1 MSLEELMHSIIL
13 NHHPDYLRHRL
24 ESYDMRLSQRNNEA
38 DIYAQID
45 MKLHQFSVDHSPYC
59 LVNQLCNKDGLIA
72 IMDGQF
78 HEDFPGVVFKN
89 LDMSTLIKYVLD
101 AFKIPLLPRRYKGRE
116 RILDELRSCKEHV
129 DRHMR
134 QPVLTQRIGGHE
146 LHMRRGLSLSC
157 WTYMEELLKQVL
169 GFYALHFGRFADAIA
184 KELRTAFI
192 KVCRVRGKSLGF
204 ILIAFE
210 EIEFIFQ
217 HGEGRVQQKYREK
230 LTKEDKSARQQGEE
244 IAYRLREECMD
255 AFGCYSPFSFLKIDE
270 IKTLVKR
277 YRNPYAHV
285 GRPNRLS
292 AVDRFLDSKCQ
303 SRFSDVRWR
312 HIFNEKRFIQGC

>member
-1 MSLEELMHSIIL
+1 
-13 NHHPDYLRHRL
+13 
-24 ESYDMRLSQRNNEA
+24 
-38 DIYAQID
+38 
-45 MKLHQFSVDHSPYC
+45 
-59 LVNQLCNKDGLIA
+59 
-72 IMDGQF
+72 
-78 HEDFPGVVFKN
+78 
-89 LDMSTLIKYVLD
+89 
-101 AFKIPLLPRRYKGRE
+101 
-116 RILDELRSCKEHV
+116 
-129 DRHMR
+129 
-134 QPVLTQRIGGHE
+134 
-146 LHMRRGLSLSC
+146 
-157 WTYMEELLKQVL
+157 MEELLKQVL

-277 YRNPYAHV
+277 YRNPYAHETIERLIEDDPTGKTAKDSITAALNFADDFISNGIV
-285 GRPNRLS
+285 PRLVFLIGEGKDAFGR
-292 AVDRFLDSKCQ
+292 
-303 SRFSDVRWR
+303 
-312 HIFNEKRFIQGC
+312 RFISCIGEEHLDNESDLTYSLNDAIHFYHSTLPFDPLKAYLMVERQDIGAYYEPSVYSYDDVVAFING